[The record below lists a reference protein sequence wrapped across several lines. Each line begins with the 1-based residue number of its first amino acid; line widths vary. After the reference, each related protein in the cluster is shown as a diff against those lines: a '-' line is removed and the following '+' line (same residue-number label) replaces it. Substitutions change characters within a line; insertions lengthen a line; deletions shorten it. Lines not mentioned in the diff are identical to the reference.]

1 MEILRNNENKNL
13 IVNTESD
20 FQTNLG
26 WQENMIQFEDEVLS
40 TIINPIENY
49 ETVRYIH
56 KPYDKTLNG
65 LTINQCDIWYNFY
78 FLTTGNTYE
87 PDYNVVGIDTHEN
100 AKMLKQSTKSFFR
113 LEFYKTPFISGTTF
127 EAPSRINRKL
137 VFAKN
142 LSLPLGEK
150 YFYNGNNIN
159 DYIHFPVFMGSNYRN
174 KENMY
179 LFWFQDESVL
189 SGTTLSGNTFW
200 MTAKFYNAEDGSI
213 IDFVNDIYST
223 GKTINDTTDMYYQ
236 IIMDKSDYSYEVF
249 KYTGDTVTSKV
260 GTSSTPI
267 KFYQRG
273 GGTAGVAPTP
283 TPTPTNTPTRLYI
296 EPDASPTP
304 TPTPTVSATR
314 VFNAPTPTPTSSVT
328 PTNSLTPSPTPTVTQ
343 TSGLTPT
350 PTPTPSST
358 AGLAPTPTPSITPT
372 QSMGVSPSPTPSV
385 TPSTAASSVSCFT
398 LSSGISYTSGCGG
411 FSNAT
416 EIITVTLKDQYGNS
430 INATSNITFTLSYD
444 FNDVQDYGG
453 LSGSDTREL
462 IVYSGNSTGQ
472 VSFTT
477 IQYVN
482 CNFSSACDGTCYYT
496 ETNVQYSSNNGGLS
510 SC

>member
-1 MEILRNNENKNL
+1 MEILRNDENKNL

-26 WQENMIQFEDEVLS
+26 WQENMVQFEDEVLS

-56 KPYDKTLNG
+56 KPYTGYTG
-65 LTINQCDIWYNFY
+65 LEQTDIWYYFY
-78 FLTTGNTYE
+78 FLTTGKTYE
-87 PDYNVVGIDTHEN
+87 PDYNIVGIDTHEN
-100 AKMLKQSTKSFFR
+100 AKMLKQATKSFFR
-113 LEFYKTPFISGTTF
+113 LEFYKTPIISGTTC

-159 DYIHFPVFMGSNYRN
+159 EFIHFPVFMGSNYRN

-189 SGTTLSGNTFW
+189 TGTTLSGNTFW

-236 IIMDKSDYSYEVF
+236 VVIDKSDYSYKTY
-249 KYTGDTVTSKV
+249 KYTGSTISESDRV
-260 GTSSTPI
+260 GKSSVPI

-273 GGTAGVAPTP
+273 GGTAGIAPTP
-283 TPTPTNTPTRLYI
+283 TPTPTITPTKLYI

-304 TPTPTVSATR
+304 TTTPTVTPTK
-314 VFNAPTPTPTSSVT
+314 VFNAPTSTPTPTKT
-328 PTNSLTPSPTPTVTQ
+328 PTPTPTATVTPTVTQ

-372 QSMGVSPSPTPSV
+372 QSAGVSPSPTPSV
-385 TPSTAASSVSCFT
+385 TQSMSAPYISCFT
-398 LSSGISYTSGCGG
+398 VSSNTINTSGCNGY
-411 FSNAT
+411 SDAT
-416 EIITVTLKDQYGNS
+416 EVITVTLKDQYGNS
-430 INATSNITFTLSYD
+430 INATSNITFIFSYD

-453 LSGSDTREL
+453 SSGSNTREL
-462 IVYSGNSTGQ
+462 IVYSGNSSGQ
-472 VSFTT
+472 ISFTT
-477 IQYVN
+477 LYHAY
-482 CNFSSACDGTCYYT
+482 CNYSSACDGTCYQT
-496 ETNVQYSSNNGGLS
+496 ETNVQYSSNNAELS